1 MYACSKSYAPHL
13 RSQAFC
19 ALRMLLLSALLTMLA
34 SSVHAQDFAIKTNL
48 LYDATATVNLGFE
61 AGIAPKWT
69 LDVSANLN
77 AWDMSHNRKWKHWLL
92 QPELRRWTCNRFIG
106 HFFAVHALGGQF
118 NFGNLDN
125 DINLLGSD
133 LSKLSDNRYEGWYI
147 GAGVAYGYAW
157 VLGRHWNLE
166 AEIGVGYIYSHFD
179 RYEAPVCGAL
189 LESDLDH
196 HYVGPTKLALNIVY
210 VF

>member
-1 MYACSKSYAPHL
+1 MKNKTLIACLLAFTALCLAPGA
-13 RSQAFC
+13 RGQGVA
-19 ALRMLLLSALLTMLA
+19 
-34 SSVHAQDFAIKTNL
+34 VKTNL
-48 LYDATATVNLGFE
+48 VYDATATINLGIE

-69 LDVSANLN
+69 LDVSGNLN

-133 LSKLSDNRYEGWYI
+133 LSKLSDNRYQGWYV

-157 VLGRHWNLE
+157 VLGRHWNFE
-166 AEIGVGYIYSHFD
+166 AEIGVGYIYSYFD

-196 HYVGPTKLALNIVY
+196 HYVGLTKLALDIVY